1 MNGKWMINERMN
13 ELRMVERM
21 NEQIKN
27 WYKDEK

>member
-1 MNGKWMINERMN
+1 MKGCIINERMN